1 MQKLLFFLIIPVL
14 LWSCTLLGQN
24 THQNKE
30 PVSVIDTATTES
42 TQDAMMR
49 EHCKMMPEMR
59 WCEKYKNNATTHAPT
74 DINKKS
80 LNELI
85 LVDDETTTDVK
96 PTEVVNLK
104 DGDTYD
110 LTIQKVRKVI
120 NGKTFIMLSYNGSI
134 PWPTFRAPKWATI
147 KFKVYNTVKE
157 LATTIHPHG
166 VRLNYLYDGVPRDQG
181 GAQDPIKVG
190 DVYEQIIKFPD
201 TWIMWYHP
209 HTRDDFEQELGEYGT
224 FQVYDPSEK
233 QVVDSENI
241 ITLDDILIENGVI
254 PPFEQ
259 DTVNYALM
267 GRYGNTM
274 FVNGNT
280 NFSLTLKQGEVKR
293 LYLVNTA
300 NARPFDFTIP
310 WVKMKL
316 VGGDV
321 GYFQNE
327 RFVDHIVIS
336 PAERYIVDI
345 MSEKSGT
352 FPIQSIGGGKV
363 LSLGTLTVTPST
375 ETSKYKTDFE
385 TLKTRDILGNLKDTL
400 SSYQTKTP
408 DKSLK
413 ITMTMEGMEWMWNM
427 SSMNH
432 DMWWMGM
439 GGMMNM
445 GNESPDG
452 IEWED
457 TMAMMNKNSTNKTV
471 KWVLRDEQTG
481 KEGMDIDWRF
491 KKWSLVKI
499 RLTNDKEV
507 MHPMQHP
514 FHMHGQRFLI
524 LNQNEIVNTN
534 LVWKDTV
541 LIPKDQYVDI
551 LVDMS
556 NPWNWMAHCHIV
568 EHLFAGMMFGYKV
581 TE

>member
-1 MQKLLFFLIIPVL
+1 
-14 LWSCTLLGQN
+14 
-24 THQNKE
+24 
-30 PVSVIDTATTES
+30 
-42 TQDAMMR
+42 MMR

-59 WCEKYKNNATTHAPT
+59 WCEKYKNTNTTQVSSSWKT
-74 DINKKS
+74 
-80 LNELI
+80 LNDLI
-85 LVDDETTTDVK
+85 LTEDATVTDVK

-120 NGKTFIMLSYNGSI
+120 NGKTLIMLSYNWSI
-134 PWPTFRAPKWATI
+134 PWPTFRAPKGATV
-147 KFKVYNTVKE
+147 KFKVRNTVAE

-190 DVYEQIIKFPD
+190 DIYEQIITFPD
-201 TWIMWYHP
+201 NGIFWYHP

-224 FQVYDPSEK
+224 FQIYDPTEK
-233 QVVDSENI
+233 QTVDSENV
-241 ITLDDILIENGVI
+241 ITLDDILIENGTVA
-254 PPFEQ
+254 PFRTE
-259 DTVNYALM
+259 TVDHTLM

-300 NARPFDFTIP
+300 NARPFDFSIP

-316 VGGDV
+316 VGGDNS
-321 GYFQNE
+321 YYQNE
-327 RFVDHIVIS
+327 TFVDHLIIA
-336 PAERYIVDI
+336 PAERYVVDI
-345 MSEKSGT
+345 MSDTTGN
-352 FPIQSIGGGKV
+352 FPIESIGGGKV
-363 LSLGTLTVTPST
+363 IPLGTLAVTPNTTPSI
-375 ETSKYKTDFE
+375 YKKDFE
-385 TLKTRDILGNLKDTL
+385 TLKTHDILGTLKNTL
-400 SSYQTKTP
+400 SSYQSKTP

-413 ITMTMEGMEWMWNM
+413 ITMTMEGMSGMDGMGNMWGM
-427 SSMNH
+427 GGMNH
-432 DMWWMGM
+432 NMGSMGWMGM
-439 GGMMNM
+439 GGMNM

-457 TMAMMNKNSTNKTV
+457 TMAMMNSQSTKESV
-471 KWVLRDEQTG
+471 KWILRDEQTG
-481 KEGMDIDWRF
+481 KEGMDIDWSF

-499 RLTNDKEV
+499 RLTNDKDA

-514 FHMHGQRFLI
+514 FHMHGQRFLV
-524 LNQNEIVNTN
+524 LDQNGIINTN

-551 LVDMS
+551 LVEMNNS
-556 NPWNWMAHCHIV
+556 WNWMAHCHIV